1 MEWAGGF
8 DNLVCVDTAAADV
21 TGDGSFFIT
30 RLNAGEP
37 IITEAMFSK

>member
-1 MEWAGGF
+1 VGWRF
-8 DNLVCVDTAAADV
+8 LIILFVCVGAAAADV

-37 IITEAMFSK
+37 IITEVMFGK